1 MLCRREPAPLPLHSK
16 PKKPSVLVIGAGLSG
31 LTAAALLARR
41 GLSVSVVEQ
50 QDRPGGAASA
60 FRRGEITYDAG
71 AAMMFGFGQRGF
83 NPHNWLMAELNQP
96 IEMYR
101 HSSMYR
107 LFYGEEP
114 VTFLSD
120 MSAFISQLGRL
131 FPNAGQ
137 EIEAFYA
144 YIGQLYEKTIA
155 PVTVFEAPGDMSLAE
170 MRKNAST
177 DILSQLKM
185 VKMLFTSAESMMKPY
200 IADPKVRRFFDKLTS
215 TYCYTTV
222 KETPAVLAATMF
234 VDNHVGGA
242 YYPAGSA
249 MALAARL
256 EKAVEENGGRF
267 LYRTKAVKVLG
278 DRERICGILTDT
290 GEELKADAVL
300 FCGSLRSFAKTM
312 DPDQLLPR
320 RWKKRV
326 LDYEMTMPSFV
337 VYGCVDRSILPPD
350 CLPVQMFV
358 DNREALDEADV
369 TLYLPSLEDPSL
381 APEGQSTFIIIGPS
395 LRSWPEPDSPE
406 YGKEAYRQAKKEEA
420 QRMLAL
426 VERRI
431 PGFTAAI
438 RDSFEASPSTIWR
451 YLGKDGGSIAGP
463 KQKMGQHLLFRQ
475 HSKGPR
481 EGLFFAGESTVMGTG
496 TPAVTVSGISAAN
509 RILRSFKQQAYTS
522 SKTPVGSAVTII
534 AAGTRGNLP
543 KGEQAV
549 EASRCRW
556 CEKPPC
562 AAACP
567 ADFHIP
573 GLMRRLEH
581 GNRVGAAANLNL
593 VPKACSSCIEVAKAS
608 NKPCPCEAACI
619 RRKEAAGPVR
629 ISWILHSLEQLH
641 GGGAQVQAD
650 TIMTAR

>member
-1 MLCRREPAPLPLHSK
+1 MLCRRGPVPLP
-16 PKKPSVLVIGAGLSG
+16 PPPIPENPSVLVIGAGLSG
-31 LTAAALLARR
+31 LSAAALLARR
-41 GLSVSVVEQ
+41 GLAVTVVEQ

-60 FRRGEITYDAG
+60 FRRGEVTFDSG
-71 AAMMFGFGQRGF
+71 AAMMFGFGERGF
-83 NPHNWLMAELNQP
+83 NPHNWLMTELEQP

-114 VTFLSD
+114 VTFYSD
-120 MSAFISQLGRL
+120 LEAYIDQLRRL
-131 FPNAGQ
+131 FPQAGR

-144 YIGQLYEKTIA
+144 HISELYQKTIA
-155 PVTVFEAPGDMSLAE
+155 PVTVFEAPGDMPLEE
-170 MRKNAST
+170 MRKNTSA
-177 DILSQLKM
+177 DILTQLKM
-185 VKMLFTSAESMMKPY
+185 IKLLFTSAESMMKPF
-200 IADPKVRRFFDKLTS
+200 IADSKVRTFVDKLTS
-215 TYCYTTV
+215 TYCYPTV

-256 EKAVEENGGRF
+256 EKAVEGKGGRF
-267 LYRTKAVKVLG
+267 LYRTKAVKILG
-278 DRERICGILTDT
+278 DREKVTGILTDR
-290 GEELKADAVL
+290 GEELRADIIL

-312 DPDQLLPR
+312 DPDKLLPL

-326 LDYEMTMPSFV
+326 LNYEMTMPSFV
-337 VYGCVDRSILPPD
+337 VYGCVDRSVLPPD

-358 DNREALDEADV
+358 DNREALDEADI

-381 APEGQSTFIIIGPS
+381 APADQSTFLIIGPS
-395 LRSWPEPDSPE
+395 LRGWPEPESPA
-406 YGKEAYRQAKKEEA
+406 YGNEDYRQAKKEEA

-431 PGFTAAI
+431 PGFVAAI
-438 RDSFEASPSTIWR
+438 HGSFEASPSTIWR
-451 YLGKDGGSIAGP
+451 YLGKDGGSVAGP

-509 RILRSFKQQAYTS
+509 RILRSLERQAYTS
-522 SKTPVGSAVTII
+522 SKTPADSAVKII
-534 AAGTRGNLP
+534 PAGTRGNAPL
-543 KGEQAV
+543 GERAI

-556 CEKPPC
+556 CENPPC
-562 AAACP
+562 TAACP
-567 ADFHIP
+567 AGFDIP
-573 GLMRRLEH
+573 GILRRIEH
-581 GNRVGAAANLNL
+581 DNTVGAKAQLSF
-593 VPKACSSCIEVAKAS
+593 VPKACSFCVHAAKAS
-608 NKPCPCEAACI
+608 DGHRPCEAACV
-619 RRKEAAGPVR
+619 RGKEASGAVK
-629 ISWILHSLEQLH
+629 ISSILNSLEQEDRS
-641 GGGAQVQAD
+641 GVQA
-650 TIMTAR
+650 

>member
-1 MLCRREPAPLPLHSK
+1 MLCRRGPVPLPLPPK
-16 PKKPSVLVIGAGLSG
+16 PETPSVLVIGAGLSG
-31 LTAAALLARR
+31 LSAAALLARR
-41 GLSVSVVEQ
+41 GLSVTVVEQ

-60 FRRGEITYDAG
+60 FRRGEITYDSG
-71 AAMMFGFGQRGF
+71 AAMLFGFGDRGF
-83 NPHNWLMAELNQP
+83 NPHNWLMTELEQP

-114 VTFLSD
+114 VTFFSD
-120 MSAFISQLGRL
+120 LKAFIQQLRRI
-131 FPNAGQ
+131 FPQAGQ

-144 YIGQLYEKTIA
+144 HISELYEKTIA
-155 PVTVFEAPGDMSLAE
+155 PVTVFEAPGDMPLEE
-170 MRKNAST
+170 MRKNAGS
-177 DILSQLKM
+177 DIVTQLKM
-185 VKMLFTSAESMMKPY
+185 IKLLFTSADAMMKPY
-200 IADPKVRRFFDKLTS
+200 IADPKVRAFFDKLTS

-222 KETPAVLAATMF
+222 RETPAVLAATMF
-234 VDNHVGGA
+234 IDNHVGGA

-249 MALAARL
+249 MSLAARL
-256 EKAVEENGGRF
+256 EKAVEEKGGRF
-267 LYRTKAVKVLG
+267 LYRTRAVKLLG
-278 DRERICGILTDT
+278 NRETINGILTDK
-290 GEELKADAVL
+290 GEELKADTVL

-312 DPDQLLPR
+312 DPDRLLPR

-326 LDYEMTMPSFV
+326 LKYEMTMPSFV
-337 VYGCVDRSILPPD
+337 VYGSVDRSILPPD

-381 APEGQSTFIIIGPS
+381 APEGQSTFLLIGPS
-395 LRSWPEPDSPE
+395 LRSWPEPGSPD
-406 YGKEAYRQAKKEEA
+406 YGNEAYRQAKKEEA

-431 PGFTAAI
+431 PGFVDAI
-438 RDSFEASPSTIWR
+438 RDSFEASPSTLWR
-451 YLGKDGGSIAGP
+451 YLGKDGGSVAGP

-509 RILRSFKQQAYTS
+509 RILRYFERQAYTS
-522 SKTPVGSAVTII
+522 SKTPVGSAVKII

-543 KGEQAV
+543 LGGRAV

-556 CEKPPC
+556 CENPPC

-567 ADFHIP
+567 ADFDIP

-581 GNRVGAAANLNL
+581 GNEVGVAATLSL
-593 VPKACSSCIEVAKAS
+593 VPKACAFCMEAAKAS
-608 NKPCPCEAACI
+608 NEACPCEAVCI
-619 RRKEAAGPVR
+619 RHKEAAGPVR
-629 ISWILHSLEQLH
+629 ISWILNSLEQETN
-641 GGGAQVQAD
+641 GAQD
-650 TIMTAR
+650 